1 MKPIGPK
8 AELQSVHILLVED
21 DPDDVWVMRNLLG
34 DRWDGPFKLS
44 HVELLS
50 AGLERLSEFPFDII
64 LLDLSLPDSQGLE
77 TFFTMHAHANNV
89 PIVVLSGYNDE
100 SSAVK
105 AVQAGAQDYL
115 VKGQVDDNL
124 LVRSIRYA
132 IERTRRYKA
141 EAALRDAS
149 EEFRAAREIQQRLF
163 PSKAPKLPGF
173 DIAGALYPAKAT
185 AGDYFDYIPMLDNC
199 LGVVVGD
206 VSSHGMG
213 PALLMSE
220 TRACLR
226 TLALGLSDV
235 GEILT
240 RANRMLS
247 ADTHDFHFV
256 TLALAKLDP
265 IQCEV
270 VYGGAGQRS
279 YLLHSDRSVTVL
291 DSTSL
296 PLGVDAD
303 TRVPTAPPLS
313 LQPGD
318 VLLLL
323 TDGVMEAESAHRQRF
338 GVGRTLEVIQACR
351 DQPAEQII
359 AALRRELDEFCANQP
374 MQDDVTIVIVKF
386 LGSSGPVCG
395 IRKIGISA
403 EFADNCGAGV
413 PPAQDV
419 VVELGRR
426 DARTTNLAKSR
437 KIVDNGKECPI

>member
-1 MKPIGPK
+1 MKARDPN
-8 AELQSVHILLVED
+8 AERTSVHILLVED

-34 DRWDGPFKLS
+34 DRWDGSFKLIQ
-44 HVELLS
+44 VELLS
-50 AGLERLSEFPFDII
+50 AGLERVSEFPFDVI

-77 TFFTMHAHANNV
+77 TFFTMHAHAGDV

-100 SSAVK
+100 STAIR

-115 VKGQVDDNL
+115 VKGQVDDHL
-124 LVRSIRYA
+124 LVRSLRYA
-132 IERTRRYKA
+132 IERTRRHRA

-149 EEFRAAREIQQRLF
+149 EEFRAAREIQQRLY
-163 PSKAPKLPGF
+163 PAESPKLPGF

-185 AGDYFDYIPMLDNC
+185 AGDYFDYIAMLGDC

-226 TLALGLSDV
+226 TLALGMSDV
-235 GEILT
+235 GDILT
-240 RANRMLS
+240 RTNKILS

-256 TLALAKLDP
+256 TLALVRLDP
-265 IQCEV
+265 ARCEM
-270 VYGGAGQRS
+270 VYGSAGQRS

-303 TRVPTAPPLS
+303 TCVPAAPPLL

-323 TDGVMEAESAHRQRF
+323 TDGVFEAESADHQRF
-338 GVGRTLEVIQACR
+338 GVARTLEVVHDCR
-351 DQPAEQII
+351 DQPASEII
-359 AALRRELDEFCANQP
+359 AALRRELDKFCENQP
-374 MQDDVTIVIVKF
+374 IQDDVTIVIIKC
-386 LGSSGPVCG
+386 LGGD
-395 IRKIGISA
+395 K
-403 EFADNCGAGV
+403 
-413 PPAQDV
+413 
-419 VVELGRR
+419 
-426 DARTTNLAKSR
+426 
-437 KIVDNGKECPI
+437 

>member
-1 MKPIGPK
+1 MKPGGSK
-8 AELQSVHILLVED
+8 AERQSVHILLVED
-21 DPDDVWVMRNLLG
+21 DPDDVWVMRNLLS

-50 AGLERLSEFPFDII
+50 AGLERLGEFPFDII

-77 TFFTMHAHANNV
+77 TFYHHALPHAGDV

-100 SSAVK
+100 STAVK

-132 IERTRRYKA
+132 IERTRRHKA

-149 EEFRAAREIQQRLF
+149 EEFRAAKEIQQRLF
-163 PSKAPKLPGF
+163 PSESPKLPGF

-185 AGDYFDYIPMLDNC
+185 AGDYFDYIPMLGNC

-240 RANRMLS
+240 RANQMLS

-256 TLALAKLDP
+256 TLALARLDP
-265 IQCEV
+265 ARCEV
-270 VYGGAGQRS
+270 VYGSAGQRS
-279 YLLHSDRSVTVL
+279 YLLHGDRSVTVL

-296 PLGVDAD
+296 PLGVDAE
-303 TRVPTAPPLS
+303 TRVPAAPPMPAAAGRRAAVVDRRGRGGRIGQS
-313 LQPGD
+313 PAFWRRPDPGSDPGQPRPARRAD
-318 VLLLL
+318 DCRPAARTRCVL
-323 TDGVMEAESAHRQRF
+323 
-338 GVGRTLEVIQACR
+338 C
-351 DQPAEQII
+351 QPADT
-359 AALRRELDEFCANQP
+359 R
-374 MQDDVTIVIVKF
+374 
-386 LGSSGPVCG
+386 
-395 IRKIGISA
+395 
-403 EFADNCGAGV
+403 
-413 PPAQDV
+413 
-419 VVELGRR
+419 
-426 DARTTNLAKSR
+426 
-437 KIVDNGKECPI
+437 

>member
-1 MKPIGPK
+1 MSPSRSAADRPNI
-8 AELQSVHILLVED
+8 QILLVED

-34 DRWDGPFKLS
+34 DRWDGPFKLT

-50 AGLERLSEFPFDII
+50 AGLERLSEVAFDII

-77 TFFTMHAHANNV
+77 TFFTMHANAADV

-100 SSAVK
+100 SIAVR

-132 IERTRRYKA
+132 IERTRRHKA
-141 EAALRDAS
+141 EEALRDAS
-149 EEFRAAREIQQRLF
+149 EEFRAAKEIQQRLF
-163 PSKAPKLPGF
+163 PASAPQLPGF
-173 DIAGALYPAKAT
+173 DIAGAAWPAKAT
-185 AGDYFDYIPMLDNC
+185 AGDYFDYIPMLGDC

-226 TLALGLSDV
+226 TLAHGLSDV

-240 RANRMLS
+240 RANQMLS

-256 TLALAKLDP
+256 TLALARLDAAR
-265 IQCEV
+265 CEV
-270 VYGGAGQRS
+270 VYGSAGQRS
-279 YLLHSDRSVTVL
+279 YLLHADRSVTLL

-296 PLGVDAD
+296 PLGVDEA
-303 TRVPTAPPLS
+303 TQVPTMPPIL
-313 LQPGD
+313 LRPGD

-323 TDGVMEAESAHRQRF
+323 TDGLVEAVAADKQRF
-338 GVGRTLEVIQACR
+338 GVGRALETIQEHR
-351 DQPAEQII
+351 ERPAAEII
-359 AALRRELDEFCANQP
+359 AALAACA
-374 MQDDVTIVIVKF
+374 
-386 LGSSGPVCG
+386 
-395 IRKIGISA
+395 R
-403 EFADNCGAGV
+403 
-413 PPAQDV
+413 
-419 VVELGRR
+419 
-426 DARTTNLAKSR
+426 
-437 KIVDNGKECPI
+437 